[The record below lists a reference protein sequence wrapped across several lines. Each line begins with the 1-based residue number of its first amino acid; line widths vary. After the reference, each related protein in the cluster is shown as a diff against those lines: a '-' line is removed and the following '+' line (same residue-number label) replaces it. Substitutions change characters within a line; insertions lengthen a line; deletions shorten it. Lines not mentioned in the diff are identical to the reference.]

1 MLAVITIALL
11 VAEAALA
18 LIVGYLLFLT
28 GAALLAPQR
37 TRERG
42 QAPTHR
48 FAVLIPAHN
57 EERLLPSLLKNLG
70 QLEYPAGLRQVHVV
84 ADNCTDRTAE
94 LARQG
99 GATVHER
106 FDAELRGKGYALEW
120 LLARL
125 QAQQPDYDAIV
136 ILDSDSIVSANFL
149 AVMDAGLARG
159 EQAIQAYYAVR
170 DPAGSWSAS
179 LRSVALAALHFLR
192 PLARS
197 VVGGSAGLKGNGMV
211 FSAEIIRNYRWSA
224 SLTED
229 IEYHMTLILDGRRVT
244 FAPDAVVWAE
254 MPSTLA
260 SSQTQNVRWERGRQ
274 EMVRDYVPK
283 LLRAA
288 VTRRSFLLLDAA
300 IEQIIP
306 PFSIVAALSLA
317 CLLAA
322 ALLGHPLALGLALL
336 LVIGQA
342 LYTLA
347 GLALARVPRR
357 VYQALLYAP
366 IFMAWK
372 VWLYLRVTLGL
383 DRKGW
388 VRTARNDT

>member
-28 GAALLAPQR
+28 CAALLAPRR
-37 TRERG
+37 TPARG

-57 EERLLPSLLKNLG
+57 EERLLPSLLENLG
-70 QLEYPAGLRQVHVV
+70 QLEYPAELRQVHVV

-125 QAQQPDYDAIV
+125 QPQSNDYDAIV

-149 AVMDAGLARG
+149 AVMDARLARG
-159 EQAIQAYYAVR
+159 EQAVQAYYAVR

-197 VVGGSAGLKGNGMV
+197 VVGGSTGLKGNGMV
-211 FSAEIIRNYRWSA
+211 FNTEIIKQYRWSA
-224 SLTED
+224 
-229 IEYHMTLILDGRRVT
+229 
-244 FAPDAVVWAE
+244 
-254 MPSTLA
+254 
-260 SSQTQNVRWERGRQ
+260 
-274 EMVRDYVPK
+274 
-283 LLRAA
+283 
-288 VTRRSFLLLDAA
+288 
-300 IEQIIP
+300 
-306 PFSIVAALSLA
+306 
-317 CLLAA
+317 
-322 ALLGHPLALGLALL
+322 
-336 LVIGQA
+336 
-342 LYTLA
+342 
-347 GLALARVPRR
+347 
-357 VYQALLYAP
+357 
-366 IFMAWK
+366 
-372 VWLYLRVTLGL
+372 
-383 DRKGW
+383 
-388 VRTARNDT
+388 